1 MKRRT
6 LLTVGLATGLVLAV
20 AGGSLA
26 LIQPARREGRLTER
40 GRAVFAALSPAVL
53 DALLPLDETARRAA
67 IQAHLGRIEATL
79 AGMPPAMQAEV
90 DELITLIGSA
100 GGRLALVGLR
110 RDWSEA
116 STAEITSAL
125 QGLLESSLAL
135 RQQVFHALRD
145 LTISAYM
152 SDPSTWVAIGYP
164 GQRPV

>member
-6 LLTVGLATGLVLAV
+6 LLTVGVTTGLVLAI

-40 GRAVFAALSPAVL
+40 GRTVFAALSPAVL
-53 DALLPLDETARRAA
+53 DVLLPADGAARSAA

-110 RDWSEA
+110 RDWAEA
-116 STAEITSAL
+116 STADVTSAL
-125 QGLLESSLAL
+125 QGLLESSLAP

-152 SDPSTWVAIGYP
+152 SDAASWVAIGYP